1 MSRLGKPTKYVLQM
15 WAGPVWMGMWTLKKY
30 EVHTFS
36 ICTSQYTIW
45 QEICSHYLY
54 DLLYSNKW
62 LKNIHF
68 TVSRLVIFSF
78 NWQKALLQP
87 APDWSRINRSLSQPL
102 KKSCYQLYFIT
113 LLMVNTERRIF
124 HPQPL
129 LYKYQ
134 YYIKDDQK

>member
-1 MSRLGKPTKYVLQM
+1 MKY
-15 WAGPVWMGMWTLKKY
+15 
-30 EVHTFS
+30 VHTFS
-36 ICTSQYTIW
+36 ICTSQYTIC

-68 TVSRLVIFSF
+68 TVSRLVTFSF
-78 NWQKALLQP
+78 NKQKALIQP

-113 LLMVNTERRIF
+113 LLMVNTEGRIF
-124 HPQPL
+124 HPQPFIQSILYQGWPEITWWLEKIPFIVL
-129 LYKYQ
+129 LLSW
-134 YYIKDDQK
+134 INLFD